1 VSPARQDSEC
11 RNCGRS
17 YPADRLDRH
26 RWCERCRAEVVR
38 RATVVARVTALG
50 GSLLLMIWILA
61 TVGTAPRFLVGWLAL
76 VAATYFFLYTL
87 TRRVAFEVIRGRGV
101 PPPGDPR

>member
-1 VSPARQDSEC
+1 VRAGQRDGEC
-11 RNCGRS
+11 RNCGRTR
-17 YPADRLDRH
+17 PADRLDRH
-26 RWCERCRAEVVR
+26 RWCDGCRAAVVK
-38 RATVVARVTALG
+38 RATVVARFTALG

-101 PPPGDPR
+101 PPPEEES

>member
-1 VSPARQDSEC
+1 
-11 RNCGRS
+11 
-17 YPADRLDRH
+17 
-26 RWCERCRAEVVR
+26 
-38 RATVVARVTALG
+38 
-50 GSLLLMIWILA
+50 MIWILA

-101 PPPGDPR
+101 EPPPGESS